1 MALDQSGR
9 RVGEGNA
16 DTEIAGRAGVVVGPR
31 DLPLMKPPYG
41 RITAIDLNTGDHV
54 WMRANGPG
62 ATDDPR
68 FKPFNLGWIGTN
80 ARTGPL
86 LTKTL
91 LFMGEGP
98 HDPRFA
104 RKVLRA
110 FDKASGDVIA
120 EIPLPD
126 YTHGPPMTYMSGGKQ
141 FIVCGMGFR
150 NSPHRLVALALP

>member
-1 MALDQSGR
+1 
-9 RVGEGNA
+9 
-16 DTEIAGRAGVVVGPR
+16 
-31 DLPLMKPPYG
+31 
-41 RITAIDLNTGDHV
+41 
-54 WMRANGPG
+54 MRPNGPG

-68 FKPFNLGWIGTN
+68 FKPFNLGWIGTS

-104 RKVLRA
+104 KKVLRA
-110 FDKASGDVIA
+110 YDKATGDVIA

-126 YTHGPPMTYMSGGKQ
+126 HTHGPPMTYMSGGKQ
-141 FIVCGMGFR
+141 YIICGMGFR
-150 NSPHRLVALALP
+150 NSPHRLVALSLP